1 MLCDQVCSGGPS
13 LIQIHHSCQLTNV
26 GGERARQAAL
36 HPTAAVSSA
45 ERADPFFAGSLSH
58 ARGLKRAW
66 DVMHPLFATLMP
78 VPDGLADEQLSAE
91 EVVLAGWPPSADVLQ
106 NVQKALT
113 QLGMCSNAASYRVR
127 VSQFTTLV
135 KRKLALRARLA
146 ASSTSGNP
154 GSGPT
159 PPGSAAVVAAATAAV
174 AAAAAAAVQP
184 ILQRS
189 DGGLHLP
196 VESAAAATAAAA
208 ASPEAVAAA
217 VTAAAAAACAAAA
230 QAVQMAGVMSAPDI
244 EGVSFPVCGPA
255 DGPDA
260 NLGRCC
266 PSIVLVRARS
276 HVCG

>member
-1 MLCDQVCSGGPS
+1 
-13 LIQIHHSCQLTNV
+13 
-26 GGERARQAAL
+26 
-36 HPTAAVSSA
+36 
-45 ERADPFFAGSLSH
+45 
-58 ARGLKRAW
+58 
-66 DVMHPLFATLMP
+66 MHPLFATLMP

-127 VSQFTTLV
+127 VSQFMTVV

-159 PPGSAAVVAAATAAV
+159 PPGSAAVVAAATAAA

-189 DGGLHLP
+189 DGSLHLP

-208 ASPEAVAAA
+208 ASPEASVAAA
-217 VTAAAAAACAAAA
+217 VNAAAAAAAGAAAA